1 MPSQITNSGAIRLTV
16 EPEVSQLDFANGVT
30 FSGFQVPSLLT
41 RRAKTS
47 VELRPGQHL
56 ALAGLMD
63 NSMQNQVDKI
73 PLLGDLPIIGTFFRS
88 TSDQQ
93 SRTELLVLVT
103 PTIVEASDTPIPI
116 PTGEPILWKWDRHM
130 RMDTTRTGGG

>member
-1 MPSQITNSGAIRLTV
+1 
-16 EPEVSQLDFANGVT
+16 
-30 FSGFQVPSLLT
+30 
-41 RRAKTS
+41 
-47 VELRPGQHL
+47 
-56 ALAGLMD
+56 MD

-73 PLLGDLPIIGTFFRS
+73 PLLGDLPIIGAFFRS

-103 PTIVEASDTPIPI
+103 PVIVEPSNTPPTI

-130 RMDTTRTGGG
+130 RIDTTRNGGGR